1 MNDQWAK
8 SFSHML
14 GSRLFVQNRYSM
26 LYLMITGVVGIAQ
39 GYSQTEAQWFDDA
52 AAAKAA
58 FESAV
63 DGWKDVRA
71 CDRFTS
77 NNLTQCTFKVPF
89 HNITMGVDVLPI
101 EVKCNPSGDAFW
113 IVWDQTKRQLRTSV
127 VPTMSLLS
135 ALSHWCT
142 KPCRNR
148 HDRAWA
154 SEELTDAVDHVLIG
168 EPCFVNALNGPIH
181 VWPIPNLRAPN
192 VNK

>member
-1 MNDQWAK
+1 MRIFQVDRDLDRGQIVNDQWAK
-8 SFSHML
+8 SFFHML

-52 AAAKAA
+52 AAAKTA

-71 CDRFTS
+71 WYRFTS

-113 IVWDQTKRQLRTSV
+113 IVWDQTKRQVRTSV

-135 ALSHWCT
+135 ALTH
-142 KPCRNR
+142 
-148 HDRAWA
+148 
-154 SEELTDAVDHVLIG
+154 
-168 EPCFVNALNGPIH
+168 
-181 VWPIPNLRAPN
+181 
-192 VNK
+192 